1 MESREVP
8 LAAVHEKI
16 NEIHYLVLHAAAVK
30 CGEYF
35 IEIMVSKAIPT
46 LSLTS
51 V

>member
-1 MESREVP
+1 MP
-8 LAAVHEKI
+8 LAAVHGKN

-35 IEIMVSKAIPT
+35 IEILVSRAVST